1 MYNFHQDQAEGLRR
15 LMAAPKPRVMSII
28 SASANQQP
36 SRLMTNLGSTISAS
50 GNEVLLIEAAG
61 HSEEL
66 RHAVRKMPALLDVAN
81 GKTLLTNAIK
91 HSQQG
96 FSYSKFRHDDQ
107 SETLLDPYQNQL
119 LGFLFEDLTH
129 EFDIVLVDTSIDVQG
144 LLPLPILNESEILI
158 QLSRQPES
166 IKHAY
171 GLIKR
176 ICSQMGTRS
185 FSIVVDDAT
194 EAQAEPI
201 YNNIAEVAWRF
212 MKIQLTFFGAIPYDE
227 HLTRAA
233 YLGRSVVDA
242 FPMATASTA
251 FQKIAQ
257 RLHKGRQKARVLQPS
272 SVI

>member
-50 GNEVLLIEAAG
+50 GNEVLLIEAG
-61 HSEEL
+61 GRSEEL
-66 RHAVRKMPALLDVAN
+66 RHAVRRMPALLDVVN

-96 FSYSKFRHDDQ
+96 FSYTKIHHEDQ

-119 LGFLFEDLTH
+119 LGFLFEELTH
-129 EFDIVLVDTSIDVQG
+129 QFDIVLVETSIDAQG

-158 QLSRQPES
+158 QLSRHPES

-176 ICSQMGTRS
+176 ICSQIGTRS

-212 MKIQLTFFGAIPYDE
+212 MKIQLTFFGAIPNDE

-257 RLHKGRQKARVLQPS
+257 RLHKGRKKAHVLQPS

>member
-1 MYNFHQDQAEGLRR
+1 MSNFHEDQAEGLRR
-15 LMAAPKPRVMSII
+15 LMAAPKPRVMSVI

-36 SRLMTNLGSTISAS
+36 SRLMTNLASSISAT
-50 GNEVLLIEAAG
+50 GNEVLLIAAAG

-66 RHAVRKMPALLDVAN
+66 NQAVRKLPALQDVAN
-81 GKTLLTNAIK
+81 GKTLLMNAIK

-96 FSYSKFRHDDQ
+96 FAYAKFRHEDQ
-107 SETLLDPYQNQL
+107 SETILDPYENQL
-119 LGFLFEDLTH
+119 LGFLFEELTH
-129 EFDIVLVDTSIDVQG
+129 QFDIVLVDTFIDEQG

-171 GLIKR
+171 GLIKH
-176 ICSQMGTRS
+176 ICSQIGTRS

-194 EAQAEPI
+194 EEQAAPI

-212 MKIQLTFFGAIPYDE
+212 MKIQLNFFGAIPNDE

-242 FPMATASTA
+242 FPFANASTA

-257 RLHKGRQKARVLQPS
+257 RLHKGRQKPRVQQPS
-272 SVI
+272 TVI